1 MKAIWYEKAGPASEV
16 LTAGETDDAPE
27 PGKGEV
33 RVRIATSGINPVDV
47 KRRKGGRGPMPAPK
61 VIPHNDGAGVIDRV
75 GSGVPD
81 SRLGERVWIYEAQ
94 WGREFGTAAEYVTI
108 PARRAVF
115 LPTGT
120 GFAEGACLGIPA
132 ITAHFAVFADGPVS
146 DETILVTGGAGAV
159 GGYAIQFA
167 KLEGAEVIA
176 TVSSDEKAAIATEY
190 GADHVINYKT
200 EDVAARV
207 KEITGGA
214 GIERI
219 IEVEFGGNLK
229 TALAVLK
236 PNGFI
241 ATYASEA
248 VPQPA
253 IPFYEMLYGSVTVRF
268 VVVFS
273 MPESAKHGAVADI
286 SSWLA
291 SGELRHRIAERHPL
305 DAASAAHEAVERGTL
320 GKVLLDISDGTP
332 ATIAPPEVEAQPL
345 ESREEET
352 APLAAGE
359 GDADPSGES
368 EEIAEPPAPSEDE
381 SDLPAA
387 AALQDEES
395 EPVAPRDEESEG
407 IAPRDEGDAPP
418 EPTEARPDSP
428 ATTEAESDAPDP
440 SDETGPD
447 PSDRRE

>member
-1 MKAIWYEKAGPASEV
+1 MKAIWYEKAGSASEV
-16 LTAGETDDAPE
+16 LTAGETGDAPE
-27 PGKGEV
+27 PGKAEV

-47 KRRKGGRGPMPAPK
+47 KRRRGGRGPALVSK
-61 VIPHNDGAGVIDRV
+61 VIPHFDGAGVIDRV

-94 WGREFGTAAEYVTI
+94 WGREFGTAAEYVTV
-108 PARRAVF
+108 PASRAVF
-115 LPTGT
+115 LPAGT

-167 KLEGAEVIA
+167 KLEGAKVIA
-176 TVSSDEKAAIATEY
+176 TVSSDEKATIASEY

-200 EDVAARV
+200 EDVSARV
-207 KEITGGA
+207 REITGGE

-219 IEVEFGGNLK
+219 IEVEFGGNLD

-248 VPQPA
+248 TPEPA
-253 IPFYEMLYGSVTVRF
+253 IPFYKLLYGSVTVRF
-268 VVVFS
+268 VIVFS
-273 MPESAKHGAVADI
+273 MPESAKQGAVADI

-291 SGELRHRIAERHPL
+291 SGDLRHRIAERHPL
-305 DAASAAHEAVERGTL
+305 EAAAAAHEAVERGTL
-320 GKVLLDISDGTP
+320 GKVLLDISDGKP
-332 ATIAPPEVEAQPL
+332 ATVVPQEPESQSI
-345 ESREEET
+345 ESRDEES

-359 GDADPSGES
+359 GDADPSERNQEIAAPPGSNEKES
-368 EEIAEPPAPSEDE
+368 ESIAS
-381 SDLPAA
+381 
-387 AALQDEES
+387 
-395 EPVAPRDEESEG
+395 
-407 IAPRDEGDAPP
+407 RDEGDAPS
-418 EPTEARPDSP
+418 EPTEEEDRSP
-428 ATTEAESDAPDP
+428 ATTSPSNEAESDPREPSEEARSDAPDP
-440 SDETGPD
+440 SDETESD

>member
-16 LTAGETDDAPE
+16 LTAGETDDAPA

-33 RVRIATSGINPVDV
+33 RVRVATSGINPVDV
-47 KRRKGGRGPMPAPK
+47 KRRSGSRSPMPAPK

-94 WGREFGTAAEYVTI
+94 WGRAFGTAAAYVTI
-108 PARRAVF
+108 PARRAVE
-115 LPTGT
+115 LPAGT
-120 GFAEGACLGIPA
+120 DFAEGACLGIPA
-132 ITAHFAVFADGPVS
+132 ITAHFSVFADGPVS

-167 KLEGAEVIA
+167 KLEGAKVIA
-176 TVSSDEKAAIATEY
+176 TVSSDEKAAIASEY

-207 KEITGGA
+207 KEITGGE

-248 VPQPA
+248 APQPA

-273 MPESAKHGAVADI
+273 MPESAKQGAVADI

-305 DAASAAHEAVERGTL
+305 EAATAAHEAVERGPL

-332 ATIAPPEVEAQPL
+332 VAAAPPEL
-345 ESREEET
+345 ESQSLGSREEES
-352 APLAAGE
+352 APLAVGEDDAVPSAGSE
-359 GDADPSGES
+359 EVADPPTSS
-368 EEIAEPPAPSEDE
+368 EEVTAPPARTEEESGPPAP
-381 SDLPAA
+381 
-387 AALQDEES
+387 AALQDKES
-395 EPVAPRDEESEG
+395 EPVTPRDEEAEPLAS
-407 IAPRDEGDAPP
+407 RDEEDAPADP
-418 EPTEARPDSP
+418 NQEESDPP
-428 ATTEAESDAPDP
+428 ATT
-440 SDETGPD
+440 DEEPGPTEPRD
-447 PSDRRE
+447 